1 MQVSEPPGATSIRT
15 QATLDKVKTYFLTKE
30 MGTVDGIFTVNGLSF
45 AGNGQNAG
53 PLLRASEALVAAT
66 GSRQQRLCRGGARSG
81 YFFTIKDALVFAFAP
96 PAVLELGN
104 ATGFDFELMDN
115 AGLGHAALQG
125 AVTQLL
131 GLAAKDAIFAGVRA
145 NGLSDEPQYK
155 IVIDRE
161 KASAYGLSIADIN
174 ATMSTAWGS
183 GYIGDFIDRGR
194 VKRVFLEGEPSSRM
208 LPDDLTS
215 WYVRNSDNDMVPFSA
230 FARGQW
236 TYGPPQL
243 NRYDG
248 VPATEILGQPAPGI
262 STGQAMNEMER
273 LAALLPP
280 GIGYS
285 WTGLSYEERASGS
298 QAIYAYGLAMVVTF
312 LCLAALYESW
322 AVPVAVLLVV
332 PLGIIGAVM
341 ATFFRGLEN
350 DIYFQ
355 VGLLVTIG
363 LSAKNA
369 ILIVEFAKL
378 NYDAGMEP
386 MAAAIEAAKDRLR
399 PILMTSLAF
408 ILGVLPLALATGA
421 VRDRRMPSA
430 PLWLVAWPARPCWQ
444 SSWCRSS
451 SWSW

>member
-1 MQVSEPPGATSIRT
+1 MAARA
-15 QATLDKVKTYFLTKE
+15 QAYF
-30 MGTVDGIFTVNGLSF
+30 G
-45 AGNGQNAG
+45 
-53 PLLRASEALVAAT
+53 
-66 GSRQQRLCRGGARSG
+66 
-81 YFFTIKDALVFAFAP
+81 TIKDALVFAFAP

-115 AGLGHAALQG
+115 AGLGHAALQK
-125 AVTQLL
+125 AVAQLL
-131 GLAAKDAIFAGVRA
+131 GMTAKDPVFAGVRA

-155 IVIDRE
+155 IIIDRE

-194 VKRVFLEGEPSSRM
+194 VKRVFLEGKPSSRM
-208 LPDDLTS
+208 LPDDLTN
-215 WYVRNSDNDMVPFSA
+215 WYVRNSNNEMVPFSA

-248 VPATEILGQPAPGI
+248 VPATEILGQPAHGI
-262 STGQAMNEMER
+262 STGQAMTEMER
-273 LAALLPP
+273 LAAQLPP
-280 GIGYS
+280 GIGYG

-322 AVPVAVLLVV
+322 AIPVAVLLVV

-341 ATFFRGLEN
+341 ATFFRGLQN

-369 ILIVEFAKL
+369 ILIVEFAKAEL
-378 NYDAGMEP
+378 
-386 MAAAIEAAKDRLR
+386 
-399 PILMTSLAF
+399 
-408 ILGVLPLALATGA
+408 
-421 VRDRRMPSA
+421 
-430 PLWLVAWPARPCWQ
+430 
-444 SSWCRSS
+444 
-451 SWSW
+451 

>member
-1 MQVSEPPGATSIRT
+1 
-15 QATLDKVKTYFLTKE
+15 
-30 MGTVDGIFTVNGLSF
+30 
-45 AGNGQNAG
+45 
-53 PLLRASEALVAAT
+53 
-66 GSRQQRLCRGGARSG
+66 
-81 YFFTIKDALVFAFAP
+81 
-96 PAVLELGN
+96 
-104 ATGFDFELMDN
+104 
-115 AGLGHAALQG
+115 
-125 AVTQLL
+125 
-131 GLAAKDAIFAGVRA
+131 
-145 NGLSDEPQYK
+145 
-155 IVIDRE
+155 
-161 KASAYGLSIADIN
+161 
-174 ATMSTAWGS
+174 
-183 GYIGDFIDRGR
+183 
-194 VKRVFLEGEPSSRM
+194 
-208 LPDDLTS
+208 
-215 WYVRNSDNDMVPFSA
+215 MVPFSA

-273 LAALLPP
+273 LATLLPP

-378 NYDAGMEP
+378 NYDAGMEA
-386 MAAAIEAAKDRLR
+386 MEAAVAAAKDRLR

-421 VRDRRMPSA
+421 GSGSENAIGTVVVGGMVSATLLAIFLVPVFFVLVVKLFRVKRQARREPPLPSA
-430 PLWLVAWPARPCWQ
+430 ATTATGAVP
-444 SSWCRSS
+444 
-451 SWSW
+451 